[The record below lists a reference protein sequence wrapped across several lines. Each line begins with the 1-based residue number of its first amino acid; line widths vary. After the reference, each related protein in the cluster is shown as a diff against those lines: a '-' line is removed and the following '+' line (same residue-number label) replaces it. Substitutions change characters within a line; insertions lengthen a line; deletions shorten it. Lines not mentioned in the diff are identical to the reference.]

1 MTTTHSSRTGDP
13 APAKPYLEQYD
24 RLKAHLPGVA
34 LSWVRDLREQGR
46 NRFAE
51 LGFPTRKV
59 EAWKYTNL
67 TPLERIAFQ
76 PAKPAAADVHFDLLP
91 HTGSG
96 PRLVFVDGFFR
107 ADLSSRDHLPAGVEL
122 LGLAEALGAHA
133 GLARADLVSEH
144 LGQLALSD
152 EQRFVALNTAFLA
165 DGAVVRVARGVTA
178 PEPIALVF
186 VSLGSDTEP
195 TAFHPRTLLIAEPQS
210 KVVVVEH
217 HVSLGS
223 GATFANHAA
232 EVFVG
237 EGATL
242 RHYKLQRE
250 GAEAFHLSNTT
261 VTVGKDACY
270 DNFILTTGA
279 RLARNEVHVTLGGG
293 ATGHLNGAYMIGGNQ
308 HCDTT
313 TVIEHREPHG
323 TSREVYKGAIDGD
336 ARGVFQGKIIV
347 HPNAQKTDGHQIN
360 RALLLSDTAGV
371 DAKPELEIHA
381 DDVKCSHG
389 ATVGELA
396 DEALFYLRAR
406 GIPKDEAR
414 GLLIAAFL
422 SEALDE
428 ISEAPIRDAFKA
440 HVSGWLSQR

>member
-1 MTTTHSSRTGDP
+1 MTTTHSSRHGDL
-13 APAKPYLEQYD
+13 APAQPYLEQYD
-24 RLKAHLPGVA
+24 RLKAELPGAA

-51 LGFPTRKV
+51 LGFPTTKV
-59 EAWKYTNL
+59 EAWKYTSL
-67 TPLERIAFQ
+67 KLLERVAFQ
-76 PAKPAAADVHFDLLP
+76 PAKPAAAGVHFDLLP
-91 HTGSG
+91 HVGKG

-107 ADLSSRDHLPAGVEL
+107 ADLSSTGGLPAGVEL
-122 LGLAEALGAHA
+122 LGLADALS
-133 GLARADLVSEH
+133 ARAELVGEH
-144 LGQLALSD
+144 LGRLAVSD

-165 DGAVVRVARGVTA
+165 DGAVVRVARGVEVA
-178 PEPIALVF
+178 EPVELVF
-186 VSLGSDTEP
+186 VSLGSDEEP

-210 KVVVVEH
+210 KAVVIEH
-217 HVSLGS
+217 HVGLGI
-223 GATFANHAA
+223 GATFANHVA

-237 EGATL
+237 EGAIL
-242 RHYKLQRE
+242 HHYKVQRE
-250 GAEAFHLSNTT
+250 GAEAFHLSNTAA
-261 VTVGKDACY
+261 TVGKDAFY

-279 RLARNEVHVTLGGG
+279 RLARNEVHTTLGVG
-293 ATGHLNGAYMIGGNQ
+293 ATCHVNGAYMIGDNQ

-323 TSREVYKGAIDGD
+323 TSREVYKGAIDD
-336 ARGVFQGKIIV
+336 HARAVFQGKIIV
-347 HPNAQKTDGHQIN
+347 RPDAQKTDGHQLN
-360 RALLLSDTAGV
+360 RALLLSDTAEI
-371 DAKPELEIHA
+371 DSKPELEIYA

-389 ATVGELA
+389 ATAGELA

-428 ISEAPIRDAFKA
+428 IPEEPIREAFQGY
-440 HVSGWLSQR
+440 VSGWLNAR